1 MQDLDYY
8 AADKPRKD
16 TTPPVSLLPH
26 PLVNEFDER
35 VRDALSARTA
45 WEAKQVDFF
54 RLRHEGLRR
63 LNKPFPMAADMNW
76 PLSDMMVEK
85 IKPYYVQQVFANELL
100 ANFYALR
107 RELSP
112 FNGLAAQWF
121 DFRLRQRTNF
131 ENEIIS
137 VTDYMLVTGKG
148 LLKVRWDDRT
158 KQVRFDS
165 VDPMMFIVPA
175 HTTTLAE
182 ADWCVQVHQVS
193 EATYRRNENWKQ
205 DEAFVKRL
213 ITNAPAVNS
222 AKESAKFAREGI
234 THTARAESIILWE
247 VYQRTDNCKWETF
260 VMAPLVSDELV
271 RDPMELPF
279 DHSQLPFVEFN
290 CEIKDKGYYASRGI
304 PERIAPL
311 QVSMS
316 RLWNE
321 KLDALAYFGKPL
333 FVSDSPLGNTGN
345 VRLVPGHVLPFGV
358 RRVEMGQPPV
368 QWDGELVGHRITAE
382 QLIGVPDA
390 GLTSQMNN
398 NERRT
403 ASEVNLIGSLMS
415 QVVDLR
421 SRVFR
426 RSLAEAFAQAWS
438 LYVQYDKASLDY
450 FYRNELLALPPAALA
465 DDYRIEPLAS
475 ADNFNKQFVHQ
486 KKVTRFQMLQNN
498 PFVNQGELVRDL
510 IAADD
515 PQDVKRLF
523 MDSDMQSADQLEDQA
538 GEIGRMLI
546 GFPSQVKPVDNDAAH
561 LTVLRQFVER
571 RVTTGETISAEL
583 ALLMLNHANMHFRQL
598 MQKSPEQAQQLEAP
612 MQQMAAYLGKVV
624 AEAQAQMQQAQA
636 QMQQASAQPAQPGL

>member
-1 MQDLDYY
+1 MPDASTVNL
-8 AADKPRKD
+8 R
-16 TTPPVSLLPH
+16 PH
-26 PLVNEFDER
+26 PLVGEFDTK
-35 VRDALSARTA
+35 VRSALSARTR

-63 LNKPFPMAADMNW
+63 LNKPFPTAADMNW
-76 PLSDMMVEK
+76 PLSDMMIEK

-131 ENEIIS
+131 EHEIIS

-148 LLKVRWDDRT
+148 ILKVRWDEDA

-165 VDPMMFIVPA
+165 VDPMMFVVPT

-193 EATYRRNENWKQ
+193 EETYRRNPNWRQ
-205 DEAFVKRL
+205 DDAFIRRL
-213 ITNAPAVNS
+213 MTASPAVNS
-222 AKESAKFAREGI
+222 NKESAKFAREGI
-234 THTARAESIILWE
+234 THVVDDQSIVLWE
-247 VYQRTDNCKWETF
+247 VYRRCHDNKIETF
-260 VMAPLVSDELV
+260 IMSPLATDVLV
-271 RDPMELPF
+271 RDLMDLPY
-279 DHSQLPFVEFN
+279 DHGRLPFVEFN
-290 CEIKDKGYYASRGI
+290 CEVKDKGYFASRGI
-304 PERIAPL
+304 PERVAPL
-311 QVSMS
+311 QVSMT

-321 KLDALAYFGKPL
+321 KLDSLSFYGKPI
-333 FVSDSPLGNTGN
+333 FVNDNPLGNTGN
-345 VRLVPGHVLPFGV
+345 VRLVPGQVLPFAV
-358 RRVEMGQPPV
+358 RKVEMGQPPV

-403 ASEVNLIGSLMS
+403 ASEVNLIGTLMS

-426 RSLAEAFAQAWS
+426 RSLAEAFAQAWA
-438 LYVQYDKASLDY
+438 LYVQHDKASLDY
-450 FYRNELLALPPAALA
+450 FYRNELLALPPVALSE
-465 DDYRIEPLAS
+465 DYRIEPLAS
-475 ADNFNKQFVHQ
+475 ADNFNKQFVYQ

-523 MDSDMQSADQLEDQA
+523 MDGDTQSNDQMEDQA

-546 GFPSQVKPVDNDAAH
+546 GFPSQVKPVDNDAVH
-561 LTVLRQFVER
+561 LTILRQFVER
-571 RVTTGETISAEL
+571 RVITGEPFSPEL
-583 ALLMLNHANMHFRQL
+583 ALLFLNHANLHFRQL
-598 MQKSPEQAQQLEAP
+598 MQKSPEQAQELEAP

-636 QMQQASAQPAQPGL
+636 QAQAQQAAPVS